1 MCTFVFM
8 GDWRIL
14 GRGNTGAEGIL
25 LFVVIPE
32 AAERLSGVSGV
43 GDPGSSLRCGRGDG
57 VGSWWPATL
66 RVGGFRA
73 LAGASPPR
81 RLLRG
86 CNGCGRPAS
95 GRWGVGVW
103 WSS

>member
-14 GRGNTGAEGIL
+14 GRCDTGAERIL

-43 GDPGSSLRCGRGDG
+43 GDPGSSLRCGRGD
-57 VGSWWPATL
+57 WW
-66 RVGGFRA
+66 GG
-73 LAGASPPR
+73 
-81 RLLRG
+81 
-86 CNGCGRPAS
+86 GCGSDDGLVAGLRL
-95 GRWGVGVW
+95 G
-103 WSS
+103 